1 MTEWI
6 SPVDRHRHYGEAG
19 RASCAVCRLEAERD
33 RLRAVV
39 VATATD
45 ARVLVKALGQG
56 NADAAAAL
64 AERIYDRH
72 EPHDVGEQLD
82 GSTDGT
88 DG

>member
-39 VATATD
+39 EATGDMLAEVLAHLDMSDD
-45 ARVLVKALGQG
+45 ARTLLLDALEQ
-56 NADAAAAL
+56 ATVAL
-64 AERIYDRH
+64 AGSE
-72 EPHDVGEQLD
+72 EVAD
-82 GSTDGT
+82 G
-88 DG
+88 

>member
-1 MTEWI
+1 MVEYL
-6 SPVDRHRHYGEAG
+6 SEAV
-19 RASCAVCRLEAERD
+19 RRLEVERD

-56 NADAAAAL
+56 NADAATAL

-82 GSTDGT
+82 GGADMG
-88 DG
+88 GQGGGAHVRP